1 MHNPELWQRL
11 SSFEIDDGPAAC
23 SFADRLAAEQGW
35 SKQYAQRVI
44 DEYKRFLYL
53 AMTAGHQVTP
63 SKAVDEAWHLHL
75 TYTRSYWDRLC
86 KEVLG
91 RPLHHYPS
99 NGSDADT
106 QKYAEQYQRTLASYE
121 ETFAVPPP
129 ADVWPR
135 PNSTEPHLT
144 TYQLAYLN
152 GGIINVTAT
161 ALTRLYELGL
171 VACGADSK
179 YQRVACPIEQTVWE
193 RLEQPASFTAIA
205 RGVYAKHH
213 DDLKRQLI
221 ELRLL
226 TDQPTPRE
234 KWGLKLGL
242 GLLVVLGCLLL
253 ATIGKLFGNLSWW
266 LALGIVLLYLFG
278 LGVFGRIW
286 HHTHR
291 LRRTRRGERLL
302 SELRRQAQTQPSPT
316 HWGNR
321 TADTVALLGTTALAG
336 EAYDSLLLGIPKE
349 TLIRPQSKD
358 KDKDKDKNKNLD
370 LDLDLDFDFA
380 DCGAVCGAND
390 FGAGCAAGGDGGGGG
405 DGDGGGDGGG
415 GGCGGGC
422 GGGD

>member
-99 NGSDADT
+99 TGSDADAE
-106 QKYAEQYQRTLASYE
+106 KYAKQYERTLASYQ

-135 PNSTEPHLT
+135 PNSPAVHLT
-144 TYQLAYLN
+144 TYQLAYLS
-152 GGIINVTAT
+152 GGIVNVTAT
-161 ALTRLYELGL
+161 ALTRLHELGL

-179 YQRVACPIEQTVWE
+179 YHRIESKWLDRQLGLHPIELTVWE
-193 RLEQPASFTAIA
+193 RLEQPASFAA
-205 RGVYAKHH
+205 VAQRLLAKHH
-213 DDLKRQLI
+213 NELKQPLF

-226 TDQPTPRE
+226 TDQPTPSE
-234 KWGLKLGL
+234 KWWLKFWSILTTMSGLV
-242 GLLVVLGCLLL
+242 LLVSWFD
-253 ATIGKLFGNLSWW
+253 LFGGLFLGRFLNLAVFVFVCGLVYFLGSW
-266 LALGIVLLYLFG
+266 IY
-278 LGVFGRIW
+278 
-286 HHTHR
+286 THR

-302 SELRRQAQTQPSPT
+302 SELRHQAQTQPSPSHQGT
-316 HWGNR
+316 SAAGV
-321 TADTVALLGTTALAG
+321 VALLGTAALAG
-336 EAYDSLLLGIPKE
+336 EVYESLRLGMPNE
-349 TLIRPQSKD
+349 TLIRQQANR
-358 KDKDKDKNKNLD
+358 KNKDQDLD
-370 LDLDLDFDFA
+370 LDLDLFLDFDS
-380 DCGAVCGAND
+380 DDGVAVCG
-390 FGAGCAAGGDGGGGG
+390 GGDFEGGFGNGG
-405 DGDGGGDGGG
+405 DGG

>member
-1 MHNPELWQRL
+1 MYNPELWQRL

-99 NGSDADT
+99 NGSDADAE
-106 QKYAEQYQRTLASYE
+106 KYAKQYERTLASYQ

-291 LRRTRRGERLL
+291 LRRTRRGVRLL
-302 SELRRQAQTQPSPT
+302 SELRRQAQTQPSPSHQGT
-316 HWGNR
+316 SAAGV
-321 TADTVALLGTTALAG
+321 VALLGTAALAG
-336 EAYDSLLLGIPKE
+336 EVYESLRLGMPNE
-349 TLIRPQSKD
+349 TLIRQQANR
-358 KDKDKDKNKNLD
+358 KNKDQDLD
-370 LDLDLDFDFA
+370 LDLDLFLDFDS
-380 DCGAVCGAND
+380 DDGVAVCGGGD
-390 FGAGCAAGGDGGGGG
+390 FEGGFGNGGDGGDGGGG
-405 DGDGGGDGGG
+405 DGGDGGG